1 MRVRA
6 EIADNA
12 RLAISAIPLAWL
24 VERFERFDYGIAAR
38 ITIDIR
44 DCHDSCD
51 GSADNFRRFPEDAEN
66 RERSV

>member
-6 EIADNA
+6 EIADNT
-12 RLAISAIPLAWL
+12 RGISAIRCARL
-24 VERFERFDYGIAAR
+24 VERFEQFDYSTVPR

-44 DCHDSCD
+44 DCHDRCD
-51 GSADNFRRFPEDAEN
+51 ESMDNFRWLSEDAEN